1 LTALSDTLGDA
12 APRRR
17 LFQALKYLVYAALFG
32 NIFFFLR
39 EELGS
44 LEHTFSG
51 VLSPGELVQVFAAT
65 LDTAA
70 WVVLLLL
77 FELETWVLDDEQIT
91 GWTKRTIHGVRLLCG
106 MAILWAFFGYC
117 AELIT
122 LYQTTWLDDFLG
134 CEVAAGEWSL
144 LIRLDEYAPLTPANC
159 AGVAEGAY
167 RIGDFSIVADGDTL
181 RKTRYLAWTDVINA
195 AAWILVVIVLEV
207 EVRLQLRGRLT
218 DAVVDA
224 TRYLKYLLYS
234 TLFIAAVYWG
244 FEGKFL
250 DFWDASLWLFAFVFI
265 ELNVFDWQRES
276 KLPGTG
282 AAEAAERAEEAAPV

>member
-1 LTALSDTLGDA
+1 LDSALRKAGI
-12 APRRR
+12 PRR
-17 LFQALKYLVYAALFG
+17 LFQGLKYAVYLALFG

-51 VLSPGELVQVFAAT
+51 TLAAAELVQVFAAT
-65 LDTAA
+65 LDTTA

-77 FELETWVLDDEQIT
+77 FELETWVLDDERIT
-91 GWTKRTIHGVRLLCG
+91 GWTKRTIHGVRLVCG

-122 LYQTTWLDDFLG
+122 LYQTAWLADFRG
-134 CEVAAGEWSL
+134 CEAAAGAWSL
-144 LIRLDEYAPLTPANC
+144 LLRLDEYAPLGAANC
-159 AGVAEGAY
+159 SAVAEGAY
-167 RIGDFSIVADGDTL
+167 RIAGFSVVADPETL
-181 RKTRYLAWTDVINA
+181 KATRYLAWTDVINA

-244 FEGKFL
+244 FEGRFL

-265 ELNVFDWQRES
+265 ELNVFDWQRGS
-276 KLPGTG
+276 AGQLAGTG
-282 AAEAAERAEEAAPV
+282 ERCERGQES